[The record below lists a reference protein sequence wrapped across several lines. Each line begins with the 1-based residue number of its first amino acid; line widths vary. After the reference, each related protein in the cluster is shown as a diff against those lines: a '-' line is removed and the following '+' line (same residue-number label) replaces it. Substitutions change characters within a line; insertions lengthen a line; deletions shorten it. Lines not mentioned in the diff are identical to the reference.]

1 MEKNKEFRELQFSS
15 TQLVFVFLAILV
27 LGVFIFLLGVSV
39 GKKQGQLTAE
49 ADLPGRLKTE
59 KVAEKS
65 IVPAEAGAAD
75 IQKELQSHKQ
85 AKQEAAKTGAAT
97 NAKLESKQ
105 AAEQQKPAPKMETP
119 PAKDKSVEAK
129 VQTAAKKPVEIKA
142 KPETEKPAVKAAD
155 SKPNIQFFIQVGAF
169 ADKEAASTYA
179 KKLEKEAFPAFVM
192 DPLATDQ
199 KAVFR
204 VRIGP
209 FSSRDDADAGRTK
222 LADALKQ
229 KKTDF
234 FIVR

>member
-1 MEKNKEFRELQFSS
+1 
-15 TQLVFVFLAILV
+15 V
-27 LGVFIFLLGVSV
+27 
-39 GKKQGQLTAE
+39 
-49 ADLPGRLKTE
+49 
-59 KVAEKS
+59 
-65 IVPAEAGAAD
+65 
-75 IQKELQSHKQ
+75 
-85 AKQEAAKTGAAT
+85 
-97 NAKLESKQ
+97 
-105 AAEQQKPAPKMETP
+105 ET
-119 PAKDKSVEAK
+119 
-129 VQTAAKKPVEIKA
+129 KA

-179 KKLEKEAFPAFVM
+179 KKLEKEAFPAFVI

-209 FSSRDDADAGRTK
+209 FGSRDDADAGRTK

>member
-27 LGVFIFLLGVSV
+27 LGVFVFLLGVSV
-39 GKKQGQLTAE
+39 GKKHGQLAAE
-49 ADLPGRLKTE
+49 AGLPGQLKTE
-59 KVAEKS
+59 KLAEKP
-65 IVPAEAGAAD
+65 IVPTDAGAAD
-75 IQKELQSHKQ
+75 IQKELESHKQ
-85 AKQEAAKTGAAT
+85 AKQGAAKPGDAKDV
-97 NAKLESKQ
+97 KLESKQ
-105 AAEQQKPAPKMETP
+105 AAEQQQPGQKMETP

-129 VQTAAKKPVEIKA
+129 VQAAKKPVEIKA

-155 SKPNIQFFIQVGAF
+155 AKPNIQFFIQAGAF
-169 ADKEAASTYA
+169 ADKVAASTYA
-179 KKLEKEAFPAFVM
+179 KKLEKDAFPAFVM

-209 FSSRDDADAGRTK
+209 FGSREEADAGRTK
-222 LADALKQ
+222 LADTLKK

>member
-49 ADLPGRLKTE
+49 AGLPGQLKTE
-59 KVAEKS
+59 KVAEKQ
-65 IVPAEAGAAD
+65 IVPTEAGAAN

-85 AKQEAAKTGAAT
+85 AKQEAVKTGAPT
-97 NAKLESKQ
+97 EAKPESKQ
-105 AAEQQKPAPKMETP
+105 TVESQKPSSKTETP
-119 PAKDKSVEAK
+119 PAKEKSGEAK
-129 VQTAAKKPVEIKA
+129 AQTAA
-142 KPETEKPAVKAAD
+142 EKPAVKAAD
-155 SKPNIQFFIQVGAF
+155 AKPDIQFFIQAGAF
-169 ADKEAASTYA
+169 ADKAAASTYA

-192 DPLATDQ
+192 NPLPTDS

-209 FSSRDDADAGRTK
+209 FGSRDDADASRTK
-222 LADALKQ
+222 LADSLKK

>member
-49 ADLPGRLKTE
+49 AGLPGQLKTE
-59 KVAEKS
+59 KVAEKQ
-65 IVPAEAGAAD
+65 IVPTEAGAAD

-85 AKQEAAKTGAAT
+85 AKQEAAKTGA
-97 NAKLESKQ
+97 
-105 AAEQQKPAPKMETP
+105 P
-119 PAKDKSVEAK
+119 
-129 VQTAAKKPVEIKA
+129 TAAKKPVETKA

-155 SKPNIQFFIQVGAF
+155 AKPDIQFFIQAGAF
-169 ADKEAASTYA
+169 ADKAAASTYA
-179 KKLEKEAFPAFVM
+179 NKLEKEAFPAFVM
-192 DPLATDQ
+192 DPLPTDS

-209 FSSRDDADAGRTK
+209 FGSRDDADASRTK
-222 LADALKQ
+222 LADSLKK

>member
-49 ADLPGRLKTE
+49 AGLPGQLKTV
-59 KVAEKS
+59 KVAEKQ
-65 IVPAEAGAAD
+65 IVPTEAGAAD

-85 AKQEAAKTGAAT
+85 AKQEAVKTGAPT
-97 NAKLESKQ
+97 EAKPESKQ
-105 AAEQQKPAPKMETP
+105 TVEPQKPSSKTETP
-119 PAKDKSVEAK
+119 PAKEKSGEAK
-129 VQTAAKKPVEIKA
+129 AQTAAKKPVETKV
-142 KPETEKPAVKAAD
+142 KPETEKPAGKAAD
-155 SKPNIQFFIQVGAF
+155 AKPNIQFFVQAGAF
-169 ADKEAASTYA
+169 ADKSAASTYA
-179 KKLEKEAFPAFVM
+179 NKLEKEAFPAFVM
-192 DPLATDQ
+192 DPLATDSR
-199 KAVFR
+199 AVFR

-209 FSSRDDADAGRTK
+209 FGSRDDADASRTK
-222 LADALKQ
+222 LADSLKK